1 MYRINGVEDHIH
13 ILSSLH
19 PTIALADL
27 IKNIK
32 VATSIWIK
40 ENNIFP
46 KFNGW
51 QQSYGG
57 FTYSINEKDILID
70 YIKNQEE
77 HHKKITFKEEFISLL
92 NEHGIDYD
100 EKYLF

>member
-1 MYRINGVEDHIH
+1 M
-13 ILSSLH
+13 
-19 PTIALADL
+19 

-46 KFNGW
+46 KFNAW

-57 FTYSINEKDILID
+57 FTYSFNEKDILID

-77 HHKKITFKEEFISLL
+77 HQKKITFKEEFISLL
-92 NEHGIDYD
+92 TQLGHYEIQPAVY
-100 EKYLF
+100 